1 MIIEFFIFLYH
12 VAKEMIRNPSLNH
25 EERLK
30 TVVKEL
36 ALKENKKTLDLE
48 RKSHNSE
55 EDLALI
61 GLIAQELQIHI
72 EKKYLPL
79 FAIIVN
85 TVDKNQD
92 ILLYRYTITENTKLS
107 LFTITKETE
116 DYIKSPEFSQKINR
130 VLAYQAMFL
139 LDKKIQPII
148 KNYNFYTTNFKK
160 ICYLSIGIEFFPFKD
175 AKLRRFQ

>member
-1 MIIEFFIFLYH
+1 MIG
-12 VAKEMIRNPSLNH
+12 NPSLNY

-72 EKKYLPL
+72 EKNIYHYL
-79 FAIIVN
+79 
-85 TVDKNQD
+85 Q
-92 ILLYRYTITENTKLS
+92 LL
-107 LFTITKETE
+107 
-116 DYIKSPEFSQKINR
+116 
-130 VLAYQAMFL
+130 
-139 LDKKIQPII
+139 
-148 KNYNFYTTNFKK
+148 
-160 ICYLSIGIEFFPFKD
+160 
-175 AKLRRFQ
+175 